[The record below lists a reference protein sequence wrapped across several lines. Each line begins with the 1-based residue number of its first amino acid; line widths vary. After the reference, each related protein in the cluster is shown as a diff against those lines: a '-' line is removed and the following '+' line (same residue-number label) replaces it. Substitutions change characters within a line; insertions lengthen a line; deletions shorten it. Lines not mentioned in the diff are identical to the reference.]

1 MNAVTVMQGWVDAL
15 VHPLGESLARGLFG
29 ALGVVVLLLV
39 IAGALRHRIG
49 VYRSTLGLLGA
60 TVLLALANDLALFS
74 QIDRITFLERIRL
87 VMGVVS
93 FMVLLV
99 TFESVRRSH
108 LQERYA
114 LLWVSTG
121 VIILLCAVFT
131 RVLDFFCALLGM
143 QYVTFVVAVIFTFLL
158 LVAFH
163 FSIALSALTDDRSRL
178 AQRCSQLQ
186 ARLDQLERQRKDAAG
201 SPDTSR
207 R

>member
-1 MNAVTVMQGWVDAL
+1 MNAVNIMQGWVDAL
-15 VHPLGESLARGLFG
+15 VRPVGEPWTRGLFAVLG
-29 ALGVVVLLLV
+29 ALLLMAV
-39 IAGALRHRIG
+39 ITGALRRRIG

-60 TVLLALANDLALFS
+60 TLLLALAHDLALFS
-74 QIDRITFLERIRL
+74 HIDRITFLGRIRL
-87 VMGVVS
+87 VMGVLS
-93 FMVLLV
+93 FIVLLV

-178 AQRCSQLQ
+178 AQRCAQLQ
-186 ARLDQLERQRKDAAG
+186 ARLDQLERKRPPHPPQ
-201 SPDTSR
+201 P
-207 R
+207 